1 MALWYIDCRGKII
14 QVEDRRQLLATTETI
29 RDSNNLKQSVEF
41 AESKQEQHWWQSS
54 NGSFKLPTGV
64 LWKKIVLKN
73 VKTFLGKHIFLDLSL
88 VLLFLIFKGTI
99 LKKIRLSK
107 QNFN

>member
-29 RDSNNLKQSVEF
+29 GDSNNLKQSVEF

-54 NGSFKLPTGV
+54 SGSFKLPTGV
-64 LWKKIVLKN
+64 LWKKIFFEKCQNILRETYFFRSVIG
-73 VKTFLGKHIFLDLSL
+73 VTFSYF
-88 VLLFLIFKGTI
+88 
-99 LKKIRLSK
+99 
-107 QNFN
+107 